1 MSQRPAS
8 VVSNAGPILIGREDK
23 AMRAY
28 LATTGI
34 LFVLLTVAHI
44 VRAFQET
51 HLVREPWFWL
61 VTVVPCVFAVWA
73 LRLFRATARP

>member
-1 MSQRPAS
+1 
-8 VVSNAGPILIGREDK
+8 
-23 AMRAY
+23 MRAY

-44 VRAFQET
+44 VRVFQET

-61 VTVVPCVFAVWA
+61 VTVIPGVLAVWA
-73 LRLFRATARP
+73 AKLFRETPRVAP

>member
-1 MSQRPAS
+1 
-8 VVSNAGPILIGREDK
+8 
-23 AMRAY
+23 MRAY

-34 LFVLLTVAHI
+34 LFVLLTLAHI

-61 VTVVPCVFAVWA
+61 VTVLPCVLAGWA
-73 LRLFRATARP
+73 LTLYRKSART

>member
-1 MSQRPAS
+1 
-8 VVSNAGPILIGREDK
+8 
-23 AMRAY
+23 MRAY

-34 LFVLLTVAHI
+34 LFVLLTLAHV

-61 VTVVPCVFAVWA
+61 VTVLPLVLAGWA
-73 LRLFRATARP
+73 LRLYRKSARVASLLP